1 MGAAASAAAV
11 VGSQAAVA
19 AVEAAV
25 HPAVGKFARACGWPL
40 VSGHWRRSRHFNAAA
55 LDRLAVAIAES
66 ETHHPGEL
74 LVVLETH
81 LPDHVPDGATRALEV
96 FGRQR
101 VWDTPQRTG
110 MLLYIALGN
119 RCIELIADRG
129 IDVPDATWDGVCH
142 TIQEG
147 FRRGDYIGTLET
159 GIDTIEAALKAALPA
174 GDVAS
179 GDAASDPNRLPDRP
193 VFI

>member
-1 MGAAASAAAV
+1 
-11 VGSQAAVA
+11 
-19 AVEAAV
+19 
-25 HPAVGKFARACGWPL
+25 
-40 VSGHWRRSRHFNAAA
+40 
-55 LDRLAVAIAES
+55 
-66 ETHHPGEL
+66 
-74 LVVLETH
+74 
-81 LPDHVPDGATRALEV
+81 
-96 FGRQR
+96 
-101 VWDTPQRTG
+101 

-129 IDVPDATWDGVCH
+129 IDVPDTTWDGVCH
-142 TIQEG
+142 AIQDG

-174 GDVAS
+174 GDAGS

>member
-1 MGAAASAAAV
+1 M
-11 VGSQAAVA
+11 
-19 AVEAAV
+19 

-40 VSGHWRRSRHFNAAA
+40 ISGHWRRSRHFSAAA
-55 LDRLAVAIAES
+55 LDRLAAAIAES

-129 IDVPDATWDGVCH
+129 IDVPDATWDGVCRK
-142 TIQEG
+142 IQEG

-159 GIDTIEAALKAALPA
+159 GIDTIEAALKAALP
-174 GDVAS
+174 VADS
-179 GDAASDPNRLPDRP
+179 AAGDAAADPNRLPDRP